1 ELRVQERT
9 EALTKANAALE
20 SEVADRKRAEE
31 QFRLAVEWAPNAM
44 VMVDAK
50 GRIVLLNVQAEKV
63 FGYRREELVGQAVE
77 ILIPDPVRCHHPA
90 DRADCFADPHARP
103 MGVSRHLYA

>member
-1 ELRVQERT
+1 MIRRPPRSTLFPYTTLFR
-9 EALTKANAALE
+9 
-20 SEVADRKRAEE
+20 SDRKRAEE

-63 FGYRREELVGQAVE
+63 FGYRREELQGQAVE
-77 ILIPDPVRCHHPA
+77 ILIPDLFRSQHPA
-90 DRADCFADPHARP
+90 DRADFFADPHARP
-103 MGVSRHLYA
+103 MGVGRDLH